1 MASTREPFPK
11 ILTAGSALE
20 SHCAE
25 LLPGRCVRA
34 SALEAV
40 RSPLGL
46 QVLVGL
52 RGSPWLPREAS
63 LCWEKVHSLW
73 NQAGGAVGLEG
84 NLWGQED
91 LGVEKEVAHVRSPW
105 GLEVVGVGQEADLS
119 SLRVGRVRN
128 LSQLEV
134 AREHH
139 ELRAQGEDEAQN
151 AHGEEPVAVHSEQ
164 AVEVEVP
171 SLARS

>member
-1 MASTREPFPK
+1 MRS
-11 ILTAGSALE
+11 E
-20 SHCAE
+20 SRSAE
-25 LLPGRCVRA
+25 LLPGHCVRG

-40 RSPLGL
+40 RSPL
-46 QVLVGL
+46 GL

-73 NQAGGAVGLEG
+73 SQTGGAVGPED
-84 NLWGQED
+84 NPWGQED
-91 LGVEKEVAHVRSPW
+91 LGVEKEGAHVRSPW
-105 GLEVVGVGQEADLS
+105 GLEAVGVGQEADLS
-119 SLRVGRVRN
+119 SLRVGQVRN

-139 ELRAQGEDEAQN
+139 ELRAEGEGEAQS
-151 AHGEEPVAVHSEQ
+151 AHGEEPAAVRSEQ

-171 SLARS
+171 SLGRS